1 MSEKII
7 QQVLEIEKQA
17 RTIHDTAISAAE
29 QMPAKAEQDAQDIIE
44 KSRLAAEE
52 EARQIIA
59 KAQAHEE
66 TAQILSKAEEN
77 TRKNETNAAANFN
90 RAVAY
95 VLDRVIGRE

>member
-1 MSEKII
+1 MSEKIV

-17 RTIHDTAISAAE
+17 RSVHDTAINEAE
-29 QMPAKAEQDAQDIIE
+29 QMPARAEQDAQDIIE

-59 KAQAHEE
+59 KAQAQEE
-66 TAQILSKAEEN
+66 TANILSQAEEN
-77 TRKNETNAAANFN
+77 TRKNEATAAANFN
-90 RAVAY
+90 HAVAY

>member
-17 RTIHDTAISAAE
+17 RTIHDTAISQAE

-52 EARQIIA
+52 EARQMIA
-59 KAQAHEE
+59 KAQAQEE
-66 TAQILSKAEEN
+66 TAHILAQAQEN
-77 TRKNETNAAANFN
+77 TKQKETNAAANFD

>member
-59 KAQAHEE
+59 KAQAQEE
-66 TAQILSKAEEN
+66 TAHILSQAEEN
-77 TRKNETNAAANFN
+77 TRKNETTAAANFN

>member
-17 RTIHDTAISAAE
+17 RTIHDTAISQAE

-59 KAQAHEE
+59 KAEAQEE
-66 TAQILSKAEEN
+66 TAQIMSQAEES
-77 TRKNETNAAANFN
+77 TKQIETNAAANFN

>member
-1 MSEKII
+1 MSEKLI
-7 QQVLEIEKQA
+7 QQVLEIEKRG
-17 RTIHDTAISAAE
+17 RTIHDTAISEAE

-52 EARQIIA
+52 EARQMIA
-59 KAQAHEE
+59 KAEAQEE
-66 TAQILSKAEEN
+66 TARILAQAEEN
-77 TRKNETNAAANFN
+77 TRQVETNADANFD

>member
-17 RTIHDTAISAAE
+17 RTIHDTAISQAE

-52 EARQIIA
+52 EARQMIA
-59 KAQAHEE
+59 KAQAQEE
-66 TAQILSKAEEN
+66 TAHILAQAQEN
-77 TRKNETNAAANFN
+77 IKQKETNAAANFD